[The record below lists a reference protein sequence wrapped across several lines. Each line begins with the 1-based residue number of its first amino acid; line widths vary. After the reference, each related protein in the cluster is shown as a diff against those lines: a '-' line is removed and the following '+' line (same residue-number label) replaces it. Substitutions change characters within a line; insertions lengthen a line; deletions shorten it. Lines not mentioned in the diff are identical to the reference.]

1 MHGNYLHFAC
11 RILYCNCQK
20 GSRLAI
26 ARASGRKENGME
38 EMTDKQME
46 VILNLLADKFAA
58 CNNMDDVQQAIKE
71 VREMAKKEKHA
82 E

>member
-1 MHGNYLHFAC
+1 
-11 RILYCNCQK
+11 
-20 GSRLAI
+20 
-26 ARASGRKENGME
+26 ME

-58 CNNMDDVQQAIKE
+58 CNNMEDVQQAIKE
-71 VREMAKKEKHA
+71 VREMAKKEKPA

>member
-1 MHGNYLHFAC
+1 
-11 RILYCNCQK
+11 
-20 GSRLAI
+20 
-26 ARASGRKENGME
+26 ME

-58 CNNMDDVQQAIKE
+58 CKDMNEVKKAITE
-71 VREMAKKEKHA
+71 VREMAKKEKPA